1 MFHDGALAALAALDV
16 LVVAAAG
23 RAVASFGLVFSR
35 RPRRRR
41 RRRRLALG
49 QLPGKLL
56 IVFLLLGLKRRD
68 IRLEAGEV
76 FQRLPRVVL
85 VVVEAL
91 PTYEIE
97 RLALLELA
105 RLDVVD
111 LVHVVFQH

>member
-1 MFHDGALAALAALDV
+1 MPLA
-16 LVVAAAG
+16 
-23 RAVASFGLVFSR
+23 RS
-35 RPRRRR
+35 
-41 RRRRLALG
+41 
-49 QLPGKLL
+49 K
-56 IVFLLLGLKRRD
+56 
-68 IRLEAGEV
+68 V